1 MFSFIVGFFF
11 PTPHFFCGFSP
22 FAFSFL
28 FRRTPDEN
36 ENLFCASFPPFRCCL
51 SYFIGHFSGFCVDPH
66 YLFFFTLPPSLVL
79 KPHGPFLLLPTY
91 PLNAAVK
98 CIRLPFMIFRECLIF
113 LYFLFQ
119 STKLSSHVSTHS
131 SFSSKLMFLT
141 GARRGKRRKIEDSDD
156 EADRVSSCPHVP
168 APRKLLRS
176 GSSMPEPTK
185 TELIVKPPI
194 VDDLLNRFQENK
206 VVIVRSPPMTGKVI
220 LGRKKNLDFF

>member
-66 YLFFFTLPPSLVL
+66 YLFFFYPPTLARAETSWPFSATSYLPPKRCCQIYS
-79 KPHGPFLLLPTY
+79 FF
-91 PLNAAVK
+91 
-98 CIRLPFMIFRECLIF
+98 FMIFRECLIF

-119 STKLSSHVSTHS
+119 STKLSSHVSTQ
-131 SFSSKLMFLT
+131 L
-141 GARRGKRRKIEDSDD
+141 
-156 EADRVSSCPHVP
+156 V
-168 APRKLLRS
+168 
-176 GSSMPEPTK
+176 
-185 TELIVKPPI
+185 
-194 VDDLLNRFQENK
+194 
-206 VVIVRSPPMTGKVI
+206 
-220 LGRKKNLDFF
+220 FF